1 VRRGQAGGLQLGR
14 RVQRHEPAPA
24 PGPSP
29 CQPAQPAVYEPPARR
44 SPICPRGHH
53 DQPRA
58 RCASKQAARLP
69 QHPPALVHREQL
81 EQVGARHH
89 VGLPVRQR
97 HVTRVAAQG
106 SPAFWEPRRPWTA
119 CSRSGRRPPPSPA
132 VAGASR
138 AREAR
143 RRCRSP
149 GRRAGPRVRDRRV
162 AAPPRSPGPRAI
174 PGRGTVPRARP
185 MWPPR
190 SLPRCSRRVGR
201 LSERRGRRPP
211 APGATPGHPS
221 IGRSVQR
228 RRIVSP
234 GEPPG
239 IGVLPAASKPRARPR
254 GDPRAQ
260 VCFPGVHA
268 EAGRSTAARSQR
280 LPAQLRIWKLAS
292 RCASG
297 HTDRPSSP
305 LDYLQMID
313 LNIVG
318 LYLVAARKARDTFRR
333 SGPRMHP
340 QASVTAPAPGLGSP
354 PRGRTTKPPAATYAG
369 SATGPARVAR
379 LRTSTRRRGFERR
392 APRRPLGS
400 ERRGPSWRQ
409 R

>member
-1 VRRGQAGGLQLGR
+1 MSPPQLPGR
-14 RVQRHEPAPA
+14 ARA
-24 PGPSP
+24 SP
-29 CQPAQPAVYEPPARR
+29 R
-44 SPICPRGHH
+44 SPPCTSRPPGVPRSAHGVTTTSL
-53 DQPRA
+53 A
-58 RCASKQAARLP
+58 RGVRPKQAARLP

-106 SPAFWEPRRPWTA
+106 SPAFWEP
-119 CSRSGRRPPPSPA
+119 
-132 VAGASR
+132 
-138 AREAR
+138 
-143 RRCRSP
+143 
-149 GRRAGPRVRDRRV
+149 
-162 AAPPRSPGPRAI
+162 AA
-174 PGRGTVPRARP
+174 PRARP

-239 IGVLPAASKPRARPR
+239 IGVLPAASKLRARPR

-340 QASVTAPAPGLGSP
+340 QASVTAPAPGLGCP